1 MRGDSRAVA
10 GGKNVSEA
18 AGPIRLNHSTYRQGA
33 IRVLLVDDH
42 TALRQ
47 ALRLMLES
55 SEGITVVG
63 EATDGREAVELA
75 TNLHPDVVLMDVMM
89 PGLNGIEA
97 TRRITRMSP
106 GTRVIVFTAYLEPE
120 RLVRALRAGAAG
132 YVVKR
137 SDVAELLTAIQ
148 SVHRGNTFFS
158 GDIAGDPRLGDLLMR
173 ARRDGAT
180 PGDEILS
187 AREREVLQLIAE
199 GAPRREIAETLSIS
213 VRTVDSHQTHI
224 MAKLAAR
231 SRADLIRYAL
241 ERGYV
246 GTEPPALGD
255 EWSRAS

>member
-1 MRGDSRAVA
+1 M
-10 GGKNVSEA
+10 
-18 AGPIRLNHSTYRQGA
+18 
-33 IRVLLVDDH
+33 LLVDDH

-47 ALRLMLES
+47 PLRLMLES

-75 TNLHPDVVLMDVMM
+75 TTLHPDVVLMDVMM

-97 TRRITRMSP
+97 TRQIARMSP

-120 RLVRALRAGAAG
+120 RLIRALRAGAAG

-148 SVHRGNTFFS
+148 VVHTGNTFFS

-187 AREREVLQLIAE
+187 ARERGVAAHRRGRASAADR
-199 GAPRREIAETLSIS
+199 GAALDQCQDGRQPPDAHHGQADGAQPRRLDSLRA
-213 VRTVDSHQTHI
+213 RTWLRGNR
-224 MAKLAAR
+224 AAAAR
-231 SRADLIRYAL
+231 
-241 ERGYV
+241 
-246 GTEPPALGD
+246 
-255 EWSRAS
+255 